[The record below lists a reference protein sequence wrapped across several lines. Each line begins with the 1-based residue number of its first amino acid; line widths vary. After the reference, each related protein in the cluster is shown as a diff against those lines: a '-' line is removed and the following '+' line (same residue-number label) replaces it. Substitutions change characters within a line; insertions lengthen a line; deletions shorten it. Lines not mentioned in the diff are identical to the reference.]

1 MSVFQPLI
9 SEYIGRKVKYDI
21 RVPVFS
27 KTNTNNFEDFQGLN
41 LYCFEWLSNTNVK
54 FSDSQDFMLT
64 MQNNFCTSKVF
75 LL

>member
-27 KTNTNNFEDFQGLN
+27 KTNTNNFEDFQGLLH
-41 LYCFEWLSNTNVK
+41 LYCFEWL
-54 FSDSQDFMLT
+54 
-64 MQNNFCTSKVF
+64 
-75 LL
+75 